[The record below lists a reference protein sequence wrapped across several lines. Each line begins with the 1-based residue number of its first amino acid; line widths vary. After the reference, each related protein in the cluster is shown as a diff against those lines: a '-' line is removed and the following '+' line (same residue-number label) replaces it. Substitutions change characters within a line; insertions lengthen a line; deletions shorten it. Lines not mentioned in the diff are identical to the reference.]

1 MTERENKASD
11 FEVHEIG
18 TATELRLS
26 RELAKQMKQIGEQ
39 FGFGIFPENVSTAYY
54 KLIEH
59 YDSRMNVER
68 YTNGI

>member
-11 FEVHEIG
+11 FEVHAIG

-26 RELAKQMKQIGEQ
+26 RELAKQMKQVGEQ
-39 FGFGIFPENVSTAYY
+39 FGFGLFPENVSAAYH
-54 KLIEH
+54 KLIAH
-59 YDSRMNVER
+59 YNNHMNDER